1 MDEST
6 PKPPL
11 PLTPEARRH
20 TEEPIAG
27 PTMVDH
33 EGREWVLP
41 YCRRGKLLAE
51 WRCEI
56 ADRAWTGGRFDPDMM
71 RSIVMILLQYGYEL
85 DAGEAATIAIR
96 TPAIAVMDAV
106 LDALLLPSDDDATTP
121 RNYDQWL
128 QGGLIAAGL
137 SGAKISDE
145 MLPFVVSH
153 LIKTGRMA
161 APVDFLSAA
170 IGARSRAQAIAMLT
184 AED

>member
-1 MDEST
+1 MDKTE
-6 PKPPL
+6 L
-11 PLTPEARRH
+11 PLTPDARRH
-20 TEEPIAG
+20 AEAPIAG

-51 WRCEI
+51 WRNEI

-71 RSIVMILLQYGYEL
+71 RSTVMILLQYGYDL

-96 TPAIAVMDAV
+96 TPAINVMNAV
-106 LDALLLPSDDDATTP
+106 LEALLLPNDDDATTP

-137 SGAKISDE
+137 GSARISDE

-153 LIKTGRMA
+153 LVKTGRMA
-161 APVDFLSAA
+161 ASTDFVSAA
-170 IGARSRAQAIAMLT
+170 IGVKARAQAIAMLT